1 MHPDPS
7 DKTARE
13 EICEQA
19 LRLFAERGTENV
31 SLRQVAAAAD
41 VSPSLVV
48 HHFRGKNGLRDAV
61 NEQAMAVFERFME
74 DATFTASDG
83 LVDVLDSFLPWRLV
97 SRLPAGSPLPLHLGR
112 LLMSDEPIGQ
122 HVFRLWHQVK
132 LAWLDNTRAGNG
144 PTHDIGDDRSLR
156 AAWLTVNDLAVL
168 LLRHQ
173 LRSVLGKDPLET
185 SEARRWAE
193 FRAAVYRDG
202 LFSDH

>member
-1 MHPDPS
+1 MHLNPS
-7 DKTARE
+7 EKTARE

-19 LRLFAERGTENV
+19 LRLFAERGAENV

-41 VSPSLVV
+41 ASPSLVV

-74 DATFTASDG
+74 DATPTASDG
-83 LVDVLDSFLPWRLV
+83 LADVLDSFLPWRLV

-132 LAWLDNTRAGNG
+132 LAWLDTMAGFG
-144 PTHDIGDDRSLR
+144 PARDIEDDQSLH

-173 LRSVLGKDPLET
+173 LWSLLGKDPLET
-185 SEARRWAE
+185 SEARRWAG
-193 FRAAVYRDG
+193 FRAVVYRDG